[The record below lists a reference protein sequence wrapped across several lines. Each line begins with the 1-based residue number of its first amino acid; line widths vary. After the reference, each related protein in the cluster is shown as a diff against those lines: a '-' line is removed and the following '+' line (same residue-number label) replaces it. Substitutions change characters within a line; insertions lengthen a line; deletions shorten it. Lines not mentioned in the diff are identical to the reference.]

1 MPQGSI
7 LGSVMFNIFI
17 NNIFDFVKKGDLHN
31 YTDDNILSYGSN
43 SVDDVIE
50 TLDRAPDKLRI
61 CVFYAIKTSKN
72 ACIIRSECTHYAYIQ
87 CIAV

>member
-1 MPQGSI
+1 
-7 LGSVMFNIFI
+7 MFNIFI

-61 CVFYAIKTSKN
+61 SKFGAYLYAVNDNTVVY
-72 ACIIRSECTHYAYIQ
+72 IRLPETC
-87 CIAV
+87 